1 MIISHEHPEYIKRWK
16 QAGINKYNGAYYY
29 SKEIVKNI
37 IPKVDTSRNWLTIR
51 IPEIVLDHSIV
62 FIHNNKIPGL
72 YNYLRPCKDLVL
84 VCGITETCEKMKY
97 LGKAIYLP
105 LSIDVAGVEKYKTKK
120 TKQAAF
126 VGRPA
131 KRSGLKLPDGI
142 DILEGLPREELLT
155 EMAKYKEVYAVGR
168 CAVEARALGCKL
180 RPYDPRFKH
189 TNRWRV
195 LDNSEAAEILQK
207 KLERIDDN

>member
-1 MIISHEHPEYIKRWK
+1 MIISHEHQDYIKQWIG
-16 QAGINKYNGAYYY
+16 AGINRYNGAYYY

-37 IPKVDTSRNWLTIR
+37 IPKVETSRNWLTIR
-51 IPEIVLDHSIV
+51 RPGIAVDHSIV

-84 VCGITETCEKMKY
+84 VCGITETCDKMRF
-97 LGKAIYLP
+97 LGKPIYLP
-105 LSIDVAGVEKYKTKK
+105 LSIDVAEVEKYKTKK

-126 VGRPA
+126 VGRPT
-131 KRSGLKLPDGI
+131 KRKGLNLPDDI

-180 RPYDPRFKH
+180 RSYDPRFPH

-207 KLERIDDN
+207 KLDKVDK

>member
-1 MIISHEHPEYIKRWK
+1 MIISHENPEYIKRW
-16 QAGINKYNGAYYY
+16 QVSGINKYNGAYYY

-37 IPKVDTSRNWLTIR
+37 IPKVDTDRNWLTIR
-51 IPEIVLDHSIV
+51 IPGIAIDHSIV

-72 YNYLRPCKDLVL
+72 YEYLKPCKDLVL
-84 VCGITETCEKMKY
+84 VCGVTETCAKVKH

-105 LSIDVAGVEKYKTKK
+105 LSIDVAEVEKYKTKK
-120 TKQAAF
+120 TKQTAF

-131 KRSGLKLPDGI
+131 KRSGLKLPEGI
-142 DILEGLPREELLT
+142 DIIEGLPREELLA

-168 CAVEARALGCKL
+168 TAIEARCLGCKL
-180 RPYDPRFKH
+180 RPYDTRYPH

-195 LDNSEAAEILQK
+195 IDNSEAAEILQK
-207 KLERIDDN
+207 KLDKIGG